1 MAWIDR
7 CIYEISDR
15 LSVLGEAIRPAVYQG
30 GRVRINGW
38 TALVAIMIGMFVL
51 SLLAGALAA
60 VFSLIG
66 TIVTSVPVLVGLAGG
81 IAISAVVQ
89 RKLVART
96 YELEQDNRR
105 LRASVEQLQATV
117 DQFIAQS

>member
-1 MAWIDR
+1 
-7 CIYEISDR
+7 
-15 LSVLGEAIRPAVYQG
+15 
-30 GRVRINGW
+30 
-38 TALVAIMIGMFVL
+38 LVAIMIGMFVL